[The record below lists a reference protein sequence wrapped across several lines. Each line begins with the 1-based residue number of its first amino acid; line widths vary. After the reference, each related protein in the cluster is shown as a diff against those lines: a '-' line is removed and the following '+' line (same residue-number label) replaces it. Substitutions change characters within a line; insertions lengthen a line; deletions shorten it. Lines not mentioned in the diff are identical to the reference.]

1 MAEQP
6 DRRGHAGKLR
16 FGLFGHQSLAA
27 LPARVRQ
34 EVRRRETE
42 AERLISW
49 VQLSIV
55 LLFSLLYAI
64 APRAEGADGTNFV
77 PGILAAYL
85 VFTLIRLLLS
95 YRIELPQWYLFVSI
109 AVDIGLL
116 VGLIFSFHIQYA
128 QPATFYLKVPTLMY
142 VFIFIGLRA
151 LRFDPRF
158 VIVSGLA
165 AAAGWVGMV
174 AYAIT
179 GEDGRMRITR
189 NYVEYLTGNSV
200 LLGAEFD
207 KILVILTVTGLL
219 AAALYR
225 GRALLV
231 TGMRAQGAANDLR
244 RFFAPEVATSITSS
258 DASLVA
264 GQGVLR
270 DAAILYVDVRGF
282 TRQAASLPPQTV
294 MQVLACYQK
303 TAVDVIEAH
312 GGSVDKFL
320 GDGILATFGALS
332 PSATYAADAT
342 AAARAVVARLDAD
355 TARLSDLGWP
365 SAFRIGSAFCC
376 GQVAVGLVGGQDRL
390 EFTVIGDAVNRAAKL
405 ENANKTEA
413 SCILTDLASYEL
425 ARAQGYAGEP
435 GLVRRATP
443 VAGLEAPVDLVV
455 LG

>member
-6 DRRGHAGKLR
+6 DRPDRVGKRRL
-16 FGLFGHQSLAA
+16 GWIGGPALAD
-27 LPARVRQ
+27 LPARVRLDVQ
-34 EVRRRETE
+34 RRELE
-42 AERLISW
+42 AERLIGW

-64 APRAEGADGTNFV
+64 APRAEGSDGTNFV
-77 PGILAAYL
+77 PSILAAYL
-85 VFTLIRLLLS
+85 AFTLVRLILS

-109 AVDIGLL
+109 AVDVGLL

-128 QPATFYLKVPTLMY
+128 QPPSFYLKVPTLMY

-165 AAAGWVGMV
+165 AAVGWMGLVV
-174 AYAIT
+174 YAIT
-179 GEDGRMRITR
+179 GDDGRMRITR

-225 GRALLV
+225 GRGLLV
-231 TGMRAQGAANDLR
+231 TGMREQGAANDLR
-244 RFFAPEVATSITSS
+244 RFFAPEVASSITSA
-258 DASLVA
+258 DRRLNA
-264 GQGVLR
+264 GEGVLR

-282 TRQAASLPPQTV
+282 TRQAANLPPQTV
-294 MQVLACYQK
+294 MQVLACYQE
-303 TAVDVIEAH
+303 TAIDVIEAH

-332 PSATYAADAT
+332 PSATYAADAI
-342 AAARAVVARLDAD
+342 AAAQAIVARLSADAG
-355 TARLSDLGWP
+355 RLASLGWP
-365 SAFRIGSAFCC
+365 GAFRVGTAVCC
-376 GQVAVGLVGGQDRL
+376 GTVAVGLVGGQDRL

-405 ENANKTEA
+405 ENANKTEG
-413 SCILTDLASYEL
+413 SSILTDVASFELAS
-425 ARAQGYAGEP
+425 AQGYAG
-435 GLVRRATP
+435 GSGVVRRSIP
-443 VAGLEAPVDLVV
+443 VAGLEAPVDLVI